1 MVLISDLPNALRI
14 DLKADE
20 AAEVGGSMPLRTL
33 REAGDEYCLEV
44 LRRCGGNR
52 TRAAEILDIHRS
64 TINELVKK
72 KGWNRRFTSDSKK
85 TH

>member
-1 MVLISDLPNALRI
+1 MVLVSDLPNALRI
-14 DLKADE
+14 DLKTEE
-20 AAEVGGSMPLRTL
+20 AVVGGSEPLRTL

-52 TRAAEILDIHRS
+52 TRAAEILDVHRT

-72 KGWNRRFTSDSKK
+72 KGWKRRIASDSKK